1 LWTSAVF
8 IIQSQRIK
16 GKDMSMEH
24 EFCDGCN
31 QHCKLG
37 AVITANANWI
47 ITTKPTINNKILFGY
62 YDEKDNFKLIKGNQA
77 VVRQEKDNNNV
88 EIALNKSKKEAIKYA
103 QICAKQYLDYT
114 KRAIFLNEVVALQL
128 HK

>member
-1 LWTSAVF
+1 MS
-8 IIQSQRIK
+8 IK
-16 GKDMSMEH
+16 QD
-24 EFCDGCN
+24 FCDGCN

-37 AVITANANWI
+37 AVITENANWI

-62 YDEKDNFKLIKGNQA
+62 YDEKNNFKLIKGTQA
-77 VVRQEKDNNNV
+77 VVRQERDNKNV
-88 EIALNKSKKEAIKYA
+88 GLALNKSKEKAIQYA

-114 KRAIFLNEVVALQL
+114 KRAVFLNETLSLHL